1 MGTDIRIAGLSIE
14 MTRRVDLAVATLA
27 AYRVSAKA
35 LPWQGSGC
43 ELVVVDIND
52 AYGMHVAEVAAR
64 RQVKTLALGC
74 DKPPFIGRIV
84 CLPGSP
90 PTALIANAIV
100 RLIGLKSDPAP
111 PAAPTPAARP
121 ARGPAAETSA
131 QTPPTPIGAPRQ
143 APAAATPAAVEA
155 ARTTAPRRVPVGKFA
170 WSELSGELA
179 NCDVRATLGSRE
191 VYLRRKAARVCAS
204 SLSDLLFAH
213 DHLTDEHWTLHKL
226 KSLPEGAGELSR
238 SLDVFLLQAALQQH
252 EKVPSVGEQRF
263 TLDHWPDLAG
273 ASESID
279 SLRVAGALSR
289 QAHSVRSA
297 AELLALDESVVN
309 AHFWAFKSGGLLN
322 VAGVTQPVARAK
334 PSSSRV
340 QPGFFAR
347 LAAHFGL
354 SR

>member
-1 MGTDIRIAGLSIE
+1 
-14 MTRRVDLAVATLA
+14 MTAVADLT
-27 AYRVSAKA
+27 V
-35 LPWQGSGC
+35 QF
-43 ELVVVDIND
+43 D
-52 AYGMHVAEVAAR
+52 AEGFM
-64 RQVKTLALGC
+64 T
-74 DKPPFIGRIV
+74 
-84 CLPGSP
+84 
-90 PTALIANAIV
+90 
-100 RLIGLKSDPAP
+100 DPNEW
-111 PAAPTPAARP
+111 TP
-121 ARGPAAETSA
+121 E
-131 QTPPTPIGAPRQ
+131 I
-143 APAAATPAAVEA
+143 AAV
-155 ARTTAPRRVPVGKFA
+155 
-170 WSELSGELA
+170 LA
-179 NCDVRATLGSRE
+179 QEEGIDA
-191 VYLRRKAARVCAS
+191 
-204 SLSDLLFAH
+204 
-213 DHLTDEHWTLHKL
+213 LTDEHWTLHKL